1 MLDFEVVE
9 KKENSMLSTFDS
21 MLKFADTVAKSG
33 LVPAGLDTKEKVFT
47 AIQWGKELGLPP
59 MVAINSIAVINGKP
73 SLSTDVMHGLAKRSP
88 LYHGIKW
95 IEQSEKRAECVI
107 ELLYSDGT
115 KDHVKGVYTIED
127 AERAGLTKKDNW
139 KNYPVRMLQKR
150 ALSFALRDAF
160 PEILS
165 GLISTDEAA
174 DITSGENIR
183 NITPEAET
191 TTTATAEAAME
202 DFN

>member
-191 TTTATAEAAME
+191 TTIATAEAAME